1 MTKIFVITGPSA
13 TGKTNLALQYAK
25 KYDGELVNF
34 DSRQIYKKLDIITG
48 KDLKENRLLVCH
60 SKDCYRHSSESRN
73 LQNSGS
79 RIGVRDDK
87 QSTKIWL
94 YDLMD
99 PKEYF
104 SSFDFVQR
112 ALAVIKDI
120 IARKKVPILVGG
132 TYLYLYHL
140 LYKVETENIPPNT
153 ELRKKLNSKNVSELQ
168 QKLKEIDQRLFQN
181 LNGSDKQ
188 NPQRLIR
195 KIEIATFYKKKGVK
209 VPTKMKFLFNDFFKN
224 KDIEFIGLT
233 YKNRGDIFKAIKTR
247 VDKRL
252 KEGAIDEVRNLL
264 AEGYS
269 RHDPGMKTIGYQ
281 QVMRYL
287 RGEMTKQQAIEE
299 WTRREFQYTKRQLT
313 FMKKD
318 PHIKWK
324 YI

>member
-1 MTKIFVITGPSA
+1 MTKFIIVTGPSA

-48 KDLKENRLLVCH
+48 KD
-60 SKDCYRHSSESRN
+60 
-73 LQNSGS
+73 
-79 RIGVRDDK
+79 K
-87 QSTKIWL
+87 QIISNFKFQTSNCIWL
-94 YDLMD
+94 YDLVD
-99 PKEYF
+99 PKDYY
-104 SSFDFVQR
+104 SSFDYVKR
-112 ALAVIKDI
+112 AMTVIKDI

-153 ELRKKLNSKNVSELQ
+153 ELRKKLNSKTVSELQ
-168 QKLKEIDQRLFQN
+168 QKLKEIDQKLFQN

-195 KIEIATFYKKKGVK
+195 KIEIATFYKKKGIK
-209 VPTKMKFLFNDFFKN
+209 VPTIMKFLFNDFFKN

-233 YKNRGDIFKAIKTR
+233 YKNREDIFKAIKTR

-269 RHDPGMKTIGYQ
+269 RHDPGMMTIGYQ

-299 WTRREFQYTKRQLT
+299 WTRKEFQYTKRQLT

-318 PHIKWK
+318 PHIKWRV
-324 YI
+324 I